1 MSQATNKKGAPTQ
14 QAANAYAAQMKASR
28 VAPHTWQDFKKP
40 TPVQIY
46 NGGGE
51 VEAFRSLNSTKY
63 PQRPLPLDDRDSEFA
78 MIQDLREGVRRIQ
91 GEEGE
96 LQIIQGES
104 PYITSARPLPIQ
116 DWELQYMKDKAA
128 NEDYAAYRQWLSNK
142 YDLNDMAT
150 RAWFKQIAPEYFT
163 EKRELLKELMDRHAK
178 YSLLRLAGPEN
189 EEDLRFEYAVET
201 GRIPIPKGPFYNP
214 LEWAT
219 NEVGESLTVDG
230 FMQNVATA
238 NQKAYQYGM
247 FNPVKPRTAEQG
259 AMAGNSLNPQDLVGA
274 PQTRSYG
281 FSGQYVPTDYNW
293 RTQYT
298 GQHLTGGRSLAG
310 NAAIQERRMMNSEN
324 GGLPAG
330 YNTNGTPINPVAYY
344 NARTQAYHPT
354 PASYNFPTKRLWNWT
369 AAALPGGGAPLAPP
383 LPEEE

>member
-1 MSQATNKKGAPTQ
+1 MASTQATNKKGAPTQ

-28 VAPHTWQDFKKP
+28 VAPHTWQDFKRP
-40 TPVQIY
+40 TQTDVMNAGTAI
-46 NGGGE
+46 
-51 VEAFRSLNSTKY
+51 EAFRSLNSTKY
-63 PQRPLPLDDRDSEFA
+63 PQRPLPLDDRDTDFA
-78 MIQDLREGVRRIQ
+78 MIQDLRGPLPGQEDVEGLAAIA
-91 GEEGE
+91 
-96 LQIIQGES
+96 

-219 NEVGESLTVDG
+219 NEVGESATIDG
-230 FMQNVATA
+230 FLENVAEA
-238 NQKAYQYGM
+238 NAKAYQYGM
-247 FNPVKPRTAEQG
+247 FSPLKPRTAEQ
-259 AMAGNSLNPQDLVGA
+259 AGMPGNMLNSQDIVGA
-274 PQTRSYG
+274 TNVRSYG
-281 FSGQYVPTDYNW
+281 FAGQTVPTNYNW
-293 RTQYT
+293 ASGYT
-298 GQHLTGGRSLAG
+298 GQNLLGHR
-310 NAAIQERRMMNSEN
+310 NAEANLAIQAQRNLANRN
-324 GGLPAG
+324 GGYAG
-330 YNTNGTPINPVAYY
+330 SYEASGVARNPPRMYQA
-344 NARTQAYHPT
+344 ATEAYHAP
-354 PASYNFPTKRLWNWT
+354 PARYNFPNRRLWNWRN
-369 AAALPGGGAPLAPP
+369 AVV
-383 LPEEE
+383 PEPEPEAEEVLE

>member
-40 TPVQIY
+40 NPVQIL
-46 NGGGE
+46 NAGGE
-51 VEAFRSLNSTKY
+51 IEAFRALNTTKY

-78 MIQDLREGVRRIQ
+78 MIQDLRGPLPP
-91 GEEGE
+91 EEG
-96 LQIIQGES
+96 GEIA
-104 PYITSARPLPIQ
+104 PYISAARPLPIQ

-150 RAWFKQIAPEYFT
+150 RAWFKQIAPEYFS

-219 NEVGESLTVDG
+219 NEVGESPTMEGFLT
-230 FMQNVATA
+230 NVAVA
-238 NQKAYQYGM
+238 NEKAYQYGM
-247 FNPVKPRTAEQG
+247 FNPVKPRTAEQAG
-259 AMAGNSLNPQDLVGA
+259 MIGNSINPQDLVGA

-298 GQHLTGGRSLAG
+298 GQNLTGGRSVVG
-310 NAAIQERRMMNSEN
+310 NAAIQHRRMLNSEN
-324 GGLPAG
+324 GGVPAG
-330 YNTNGTPINPVAYY
+330 YDAAGRPINPLGYY
-344 NARTQAYHPT
+344 NAATQGYHAP
-354 PASYNFPTKRLWNWT
+354 PASYRFPNKRLWNWT
-369 AAALPGGGAPLAPP
+369 AQPLA
-383 LPEEE
+383 EEQQEENA